1 MKREIEYEKELEQRI
16 SSLIDELDAAERI
29 LDSQEESGTAHSIP
43 EKATSADDATGKKT
57 LLWNIIRKRVIG
69 IAAACI
75 ILAAGILTFERQERN
90 AVQLTD
96 TFDNP
101 ELAYAEVERVLNL
114 ISEKSSAAHN
124 SIENVESR
132 VEKQIDKIRPGG
144 KVYGKRKQ

>member
-1 MKREIEYEKELEQRI
+1 MKRDIEYEKELEQRI

-43 EKATSADDATGKKT
+43 EKATSADDATEKKT

>member
-1 MKREIEYEKELEQRI
+1 MKRDIEYEKELEQRI

-43 EKATSADDATGKKT
+43 EKATSVDDATEKKT